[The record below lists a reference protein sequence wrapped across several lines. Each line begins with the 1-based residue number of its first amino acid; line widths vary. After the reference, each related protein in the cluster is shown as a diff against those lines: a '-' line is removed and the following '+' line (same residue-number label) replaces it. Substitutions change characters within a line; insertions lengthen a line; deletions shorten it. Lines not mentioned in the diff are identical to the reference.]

1 MFKFFRKRELSSEII
16 NKREF
21 IVVDTELTGL
31 DEKTDTIISIGAIL
45 MREKSIS
52 MGEIFYR
59 VLNPQCKPK
68 EESVLIHEL
77 TPTELERCP
86 DIKNILREF
95 LSFINS
101 RTIVGHFVDI
111 DLRFLKR
118 AIKKILHMDFNPEA
132 IDTFI
137 IFNWL
142 MERGLINRKHKGAKT
157 LAEIAEVFNIKV
169 ESLHDALY
177 DAFITAQIFQ
187 REISLIQSINSGWFD
202 FLKKIGKPHV
212 SGYMFGH
219 YDKTYQ
225 F

>member
-1 MFKFFRKRELSSEII
+1 
-16 NKREF
+16 
-21 IVVDTELTGL
+21 
-31 DEKTDTIISIGAIL
+31 

-59 VLNPQCKPK
+59 VLNPWCMPK
-68 EESVLIHEL
+68 DESVLIHEL
-77 TPTELERCP
+77 TPSELERCP

-95 LSFINS
+95 LSFIKR
-101 RTIVGHFVDI
+101 RTIVGHYIDI
-111 DLRFLKR
+111 DLRFLRR
-118 AIKKILHMDFNPEA
+118 AIKNLLNIDFNPEA
-132 IDTFI
+132 VDTFI

-142 MERGLINRKHKGAKT
+142 IERGLIPKEHKGPKT
-157 LAEIAEVFNIKV
+157 LSEIAEVFGIKV
-169 ESLHDALY
+169 ESIHNALY

-187 REISLIQSINSGWFD
+187 REITLIQSISSSWFD

-225 F
+225 L

>member
-1 MFKFFRKRELSSEII
+1 MFKFFRKKELGSEII

-31 DEKTDTIISIGAIL
+31 DDKTDTIISIGAIV

-77 TPTELERCP
+77 TPSELERCP

-118 AIKKILHMDFNPEA
+118 AIKRLLNIDFNPEA

-142 MERGLINRKHKGAKT
+142 IERGLINRKHKGAKT

-187 REISLIQSINSGWFD
+187 REISLVQSINSRWFD

-212 SGYMFGH
+212 YGYMFGH